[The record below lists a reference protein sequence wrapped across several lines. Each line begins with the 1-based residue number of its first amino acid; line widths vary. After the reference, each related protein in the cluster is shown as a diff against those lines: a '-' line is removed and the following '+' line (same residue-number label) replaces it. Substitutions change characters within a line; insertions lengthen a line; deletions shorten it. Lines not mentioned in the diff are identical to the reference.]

1 MQALWMLVSTLMF
14 AIMGASVKFASEQ
27 QVTLGEIIL
36 MRGLPSV
43 FLLLVWA
50 RQSGRSLRP
59 TAWQP
64 HFWRNLSGISAMWA
78 GFYAVTLLPLA
89 TATTLNYTA
98 PLFIAGW
105 MLGWGGARRDGVRVL
120 AVALGFAGVLAV
132 MRPAINPDEW
142 AAALLGLSAGAL
154 GAVAQLQVR
163 SLGRLGEPVWRV
175 VLYFSAC
182 SSLSGLL
189 VMLWQ
194 GWHAPTLAG
203 WAALV
208 VLGLSGLFG
217 QLAMTRAFGA
227 GSALLSAA
235 LQYTIIIWASLLGFL
250 VWGDRPDP
258 SAAIGMALIIG
269 ASLLS
274 VWRTLRSPHTL

>member
-1 MQALWMLVSTLMF
+1 MQALWMLVSTFMF
-14 AIMGASVKFASEQ
+14 ALMGASIKLASELNI
-27 QVTLGEIIL
+27 TLGEIIL
-36 MRGLPSV
+36 MRGLPSI
-43 FLLLVWA
+43 LLILIWA
-50 RQSGRSLRP
+50 RRHGRTLRP
-59 TAWQP
+59 QAWQA
-64 HFWRNLSGISAMWA
+64 HFWRNLAGISAMWA

-105 MLGWGGARRDGVRVL
+105 MLGWGGARRDAVRVL
-120 AVALGFAGVLAV
+120 AVALGFIGVLAV

-142 AAALLGLSAGAL
+142 LASLLGLSAGAL

-163 SLGRLGEPVWRV
+163 SLGRLGEPAWRV
-175 VLYFSAC
+175 VLYFSVCGA
-182 SSLSGLL
+182 SSGLV

-194 GWHAPTLAG
+194 GWQMPTPAG
-203 WAALV
+203 WAALA

-250 VWGDRPDP
+250 VWNDRPDP
-258 SAAIGMALIIG
+258 SAALGMGLIVG

-274 VWRTLRSPHTL
+274 VWRTMRSPHKL